1 MHGSGKKIVY
11 RYKGRFDVRDV
22 ELDPD
27 DEIPIPIV
35 GSTIVR
41 NRKEWTVI
49 SVLRQ
54 LDISDPNPLPVIFV
68 VLSDGS
74 ED

>member
-1 MHGSGKKIVY
+1 MYGSGKKIVY

-27 DEIPIPIV
+27 DKIPMPIV

-41 NRKEWTVI
+41 NGKEWTVI